1 MENQTFSSLD
11 SSVPAAMES
20 TTFVPIPQN
29 EMAGAIVV
37 NAVAILST
45 LALFCIFLRVSWL
58 GVLRL
63 LGQDVAQSFF
73 NTQLGY
79 YAACLLIANM
89 INGIAGLLGLPFLID
104 RGITDDSLC
113 TTQAAVMQIG
123 NIATAYFTVAIA
135 FHTFNSLVLRKKQSI
150 YVYGPTI
157 FIGWSVSLVLAFLP
171 LIRNMGAVYGPSGLA
186 CGVRASLPRHMF
198 FFHLLPIFVAA
209 VLSAILYTLVFLALR
224 GMLVIRG
231 GIRFTLNPEERWKD
245 QSNSTYQR
253 FMASIARS
261 MLWYPAAYIL
271 FLVPYSVTRLLSI
284 GGYTIPFQAVVFA
297 FVCWFALGVVDAL
310 LLFNTFRILGPAFAV
325 TGNGSGYNPGDLESF
340 STTETFERLT
350 SDSKGPLKLNLTEDM
365 IKEYRG
371 VDASISSASS
381 YQPSVTVSYPDR
393 AASPQSSH
401 RRATPEDM
409 QQRIS
414 PVSVLNESIVVES
427 AGSMVSAHPPVGLSA
442 SDHTRQESQSSIS
455 SLPVPPRRTPTPSRL
470 VIDPP
475 SRTTSRLSPIQRP
488 FPIQPSLSPRNTPT
502 SSPKRFAEQTRL
514 SGASTAS
521 SSSSVSGVDVT
532 GWLARQNPD
541 GFIPSGMRNQPMLSA
556 VKPTFPA
563 SVSSDLSAT
572 PAARLRPLLLASVER
587 TGSMALA
594 EQYNKLYP
602 HSPNGS
608 VKSTM

>member
-1 MENQTFSSLD
+1 
-11 SSVPAAMES
+11 
-20 TTFVPIPQN
+20 
-29 EMAGAIVV
+29 
-37 NAVAILST
+37 
-45 LALFCIFLRVSWL
+45 
-58 GVLRL
+58 
-63 LGQDVAQSFF
+63 
-73 NTQLGY
+73 
-79 YAACLLIANM
+79 
-89 INGIAGLLGLPFLID
+89 
-104 RGITDDSLC
+104 
-113 TTQAAVMQIG
+113 
-123 NIATAYFTVAIA
+123 
-135 FHTFNSLVLRKKQSI
+135 
-150 YVYGPTI
+150 
-157 FIGWSVSLVLAFLP
+157 
-171 LIRNMGAVYGPSGLA
+171 
-186 CGVRASLPRHMF
+186 
-198 FFHLLPIFVAA
+198 
-209 VLSAILYTLVFLALR
+209 
-224 GMLVIRG
+224 MLVIRG

-261 MLWYPAAYIL
+261 MLWYPAGWPRFTLSNFLFLNRISAYIL

-427 AGSMVSAHPPVGLSA
+427 AGSMVSTHPPVGLSA

-470 VIDPP
+470 AIDPP
-475 SRTTSRLSPIQRP
+475 SRTSSRLSPIQRP
-488 FPIQPSLSPRNTPT
+488 FPTLSSLSPRNTPT

-514 SGASTAS
+514 SGASTVS
-521 SSSSVSGVDVT
+521 SSSSASGDLDVP

-541 GFIPSGMRNQPMLSA
+541 GSIPSGMRNQPMLSA
-556 VKPTFPA
+556 VKPTFPP
-563 SVSSDLSAT
+563 SVSSSDLSVT